1 MDLAWDDARTRKF
14 TSTLGLITSTGPWG
28 PNIMCAEWSRH
39 ISYTPSMLMLNLKP
53 SDATTDNILK
63 SKEFGLNLAADTQ
76 ASLCSAAGNS
86 TGKEVD
92 KISLLK
98 ELGGEFYTAKKIN
111 APMLKGAAMNAECKL
126 IKHENFGDHFAFIG
140 EVLEI
145 SAEPTLSALL
155 YHEGKFFKL
164 GEQLPRPPQEV
175 YEKTKALAEKHKKNS
190 PEE

>member
-1 MDLAWDDARTRKF
+1 MDLVWNDARTRKF
-14 TSTLGLITSTGPWG
+14 TSTLGLITSDGPWG

-39 ISYTPSMLMLNLKP
+39 ISYTPSALMLNLKP
-53 SDATTDNILK
+53 SDATADNILK

-76 ASLCSAAGNS
+76 ASLCSAAGGS
-86 TGKEVD
+86 TGKQVD

-111 APMLKGAAMNAECKL
+111 VPMLKGAAMNAECKL
-126 IKHENFGDHFAFIG
+126 IKNETFGDHIAFIG

-145 SAEPTLSALL
+145 SAEPTLTALL
-155 YHEGKFFKL
+155 YHEGKYFKL

-175 YEKTKALAEKHKKNS
+175 YEKTKALAEKYKKK
-190 PEE
+190 

>member
-14 TSTLGLITSTGPWG
+14 TSTLGLITSDGPWG

-39 ISYTPSMLMLNLKP
+39 ISYTPSIMQLNINP
-53 SDATTDNILK
+53 AHATADNILK

-76 ASLCSAAGNS
+76 ASLCSAAGNN

-98 ELGGEFYTAKKIN
+98 ELGGEFYTGKKIN
-111 APMLKGAAMNAECKL
+111 APMLKGVAMNAECKL

-155 YHEGKFFKL
+155 YHEGKYFKL

-175 YEKTKALAEKHKKNS
+175 MDKTKVLAEKYKKTQ
-190 PEE
+190 